1 MRIIKFVAYLGI
13 TALLFSCSGASDMFG
28 TKVKEPFSDL
38 KSTNKYFRA
47 SGKGQSPKSNV
58 AKKKADI
65 EAKGQLAGQVDVY
78 IKSMADDYFNQREDL
93 SGGISSRAKFENLT
107 REVVNTRLLGLKKI
121 GEEQYLTDDGQYTV
135 FIAYEMKKKDFYKAL
150 EKRIELE
157 SEMSSDDKEAL
168 MEFVESEMEKAEDSD
183 ED

>member
-1 MRIIKFVAYLGI
+1 MRILKFVSYIGLAAILY
-13 TALLFSCSGASDMFG
+13 SCSGVSDMFG
-28 TKVKEPFSDL
+28 NKVEEPFVDL
-38 KSTNKYFRA
+38 ESTNKYFRA

-58 AKKKADI
+58 AKKKADV

-93 SGGISSRAKFENLT
+93 SGGITSRGKFENLT

-121 GEEQYLTDDGQYTV
+121 GEETYLTDSGQYTV
-135 FIAYEMKKKDFYKAL
+135 FIAYEMKKNDFYKAL

-157 SEMSSDDKEAL
+157 SELSSDEREIL
-168 MEFVESEMEKAEDSD
+168 MDFVESELEKTESED
-183 ED
+183 

>member
-1 MRIIKFVAYLGI
+1 MRVLKFAAYLGI
-13 TALLFSCSGASDMFG
+13 AALLFSCSGASDMYG
-28 TKVKEPFSDL
+28 KKVKEPFSDL
-38 KSTNKYFRA
+38 ESTNKYFRA

-58 AKKKADI
+58 AKKKADL
-65 EAKGQLAGQVDVY
+65 EAKTQLAGQVDVY

-93 SGGISSRAKFENLT
+93 SGGISSRGKFENLS
-107 REVVNTRLLGLKKI
+107 REVVNTRLLGVKKI

-157 SEMSSDDKEAL
+157 SGISSEEKEIL
-168 MEFVESEMEKAEDSD
+168 MDFVESELEKAEDD